1 MRNASNRSRRRRA
14 PSRGNSSLHVTVHR
28 AASRVADILEL
39 MAASQEALCLKDL
52 SLKLEAPK
60 SSLLPLLRTLA
71 ARGYLEQARAGEYR
85 LGAKVLELGAGSLT
99 QRELPDVARP
109 VLVELMRRTG
119 ESVFLG
125 TLASDGAGAVYID
138 KVESDQLIRYSAG
151 LGARRPLHATAI
163 GKAVLAFQPP
173 KRREEILRS
182 IELVRRTGRTVATLP
197 ALRASLEEIRRTGVS
212 INIGEF
218 VPDASGIAGPIFD
231 RDGRVVAA
239 CVIGGPTTRI
249 RARVRRLASEVKTAA
264 RTISHL
270 LGYREPGD
278 AREARAQDAGASR
291 RTRRSLQRSR
301 S

>member
-1 MRNASNRSRRRRA
+1 MPNKGNRGRSA
-14 PSRGNSSLHVTVHR
+14 PSRGDNLSNAAVHR
-28 AASRVADILEL
+28 AANRVVDILEL
-39 MAASQEALCLKDL
+39 MAESREALFLKDL
-52 SLKLEAPK
+52 SLKLKTPK
-60 SSLLPLLRTLA
+60 SSLLPLLRTLT
-71 ARGYLEQARAGEYR
+71 ARGYLEQARAGDYR
-85 LGAKVLELGAGSLT
+85 LGAKVLELGTGSLT
-99 QRELPDVARP
+99 QRELRAVARP

-125 TLASDGAGAVYID
+125 TLASDGTGAVYID

-151 LGARRPLHATAI
+151 LGERRPLHATAI

-173 KRREEILRS
+173 ERREEILRAL
-182 IELVRRTGRTVATLP
+182 ELVPRTERTVATLS

-239 CVIGGPTTRI
+239 CTIGGPTTRI
-249 RARVRRLASEVKTAA
+249 RAHVRRLASEVKTAA

-270 LGYREPGD
+270 LGCREPGD
-278 AREARAQDAGASR
+278 ARQDRAQDAGAGR
-291 RTRRSLQRSR
+291 CTRRSLRRNRS
-301 S
+301 

>member
-1 MRNASNRSRRRRA
+1 MRNPDNRSHRRRA
-14 PSRGNSSLHVTVHR
+14 PSRGNSAPHAAVHR

-60 SSLLPLLRTLA
+60 SSLLPLLRTLT

-85 LGAKVLELGAGSLT
+85 LGAKVLELGTGSLT

-173 KRREEILRS
+173 ERREEILRS
-182 IELVRRTGRTVATLP
+182 LKLVRRTERTVATLP
-197 ALRASLEEIRRTGVS
+197 ALRASLEEIRRSGVS

-218 VPDASGIAGPIFD
+218 VPDASGIAAPIFD

-239 CVIGGPTTRI
+239 CTIGGPTTRI
-249 RARVRRLASEVKTAA
+249 RARLGRLAAEVKTAA
-264 RTISHL
+264 HTISRL
-270 LGYREPGD
+270 LGCREPSD
-278 AREARAQDAGASR
+278 ARGDGAQDTGASR
-291 RTRRSLQRSR
+291 GARRASPRR
-301 S
+301 RR